1 MPFLRFVFADSRNS
15 VILYDLFEIVCKFKP
30 LREIVMA
37 LRMIVVC
44 FTLAFFALTA
54 SAGFRDSSDLEKVK
68 DSLAKWEKTKAE
80 VGDNYSYKV
89 RWSSFIEYG
98 HDTRIFVKGGKVI
111 RRTFRP
117 IAMVENPSGE
127 SPFEKWKEEGDQIG
141 KHRDGAPAKTLDQLY
156 ESAVKVASKELEPT
170 ERRFVKTDSR
180 GLLIECF
187 IIDTRIADDAPK
199 NGISITSIKLP
210 KSGND
215 ASANRQ
221 KTIRLTS
228 KDNGKSI
235 PVVMGQKIQIQ
246 LDSNPTTGYS
256 WVDQSK
262 SKAVRLMGE
271 IKYAAS
277 GTAIGGGG
285 VSTANFMTT
294 QAGKSE
300 IKLDYLRTFEDK
312 PAVKQFQVTLQI
324 EKVDKNGAT
333 ETKKPRFKSPSGK
346 LYPEHWGAPP
356 KLQTRDL
363 RPLPGGYGQGSGTL
377 VRWISENL
385 ARDEK

>member
-1 MPFLRFVFADSRNS
+1 M
-15 VILYDLFEIVCKFKP
+15 
-30 LREIVMA
+30 
-37 LRMIVVC
+37 
-44 FTLAFFALTA
+44 
-54 SAGFRDSSDLEKVK
+54 
-68 DSLAKWEKTKAE
+68 
-80 VGDNYSYKV
+80 
-89 RWSSFIEYG
+89 
-98 HDTRIFVKGGKVI
+98 
-111 RRTFRP
+111 
-117 IAMVENPSGE
+117 
-127 SPFEKWKEEGDQIG
+127 
-141 KHRDGAPAKTLDQLY
+141 
-156 ESAVKVASKELEPT
+156 
-170 ERRFVKTDSR
+170 
-180 GLLIECF
+180 IECF

-221 KTIRLTS
+221 KTVRLTS

-246 LDSNPTTGYS
+246 LDSNPTTGYT